1 MSWIDLHKASETA
14 ATEAEQ
20 ALRHGNPS
28 QAALLY
34 AKAAENEQLAL
45 AQVDQT
51 KQRTLGITA
60 VSAVS
65 LWFKA
70 SVYERAEQLA
80 FSVLANPEMPNFA
93 KATLRNL
100 LHAIWTE
107 NAKKA
112 ANISFIPGQVF
123 VSVKGGEII
132 AGGAPLDLVLEKV
145 QTIQAMFYRTVEF
158 VQDLP
163 LRLRGG
169 PPREIQESCRPWLFQ
184 APPGSYQFAVAI
196 QEPKQRDFFRQD
208 VRPELLAHQFLEI
221 VKATASEDH
230 NDLENIVAK
239 PEYRSAFLKLSRN
252 LAPTGKS
259 FDAIELRMATDE
271 TPVILTPDARTTINQ
286 TIKGGRSSPG
296 PGIQQQLVG
305 VLRAVDLEKDFLNVI
320 DDNGQNTRV
329 TGLGDAMDDVIGPM
343 VNKPVAVQVIRR
355 GTRLQLIDIELAE

>member
-132 AGGAPLDLVLEKV
+132 TGGAPLDLVLEKV

-169 PPREIQESCRPWLFQ
+169 PPRR
-184 APPGSYQFAVAI
+184 
-196 QEPKQRDFFRQD
+196 
-208 VRPELLAHQFLEI
+208 
-221 VKATASEDH
+221 
-230 NDLENIVAK
+230 
-239 PEYRSAFLKLSRN
+239 
-252 LAPTGKS
+252 
-259 FDAIELRMATDE
+259 
-271 TPVILTPDARTTINQ
+271 TPD
-286 TIKGGRSSPG
+286 
-296 PGIQQQLVG
+296 
-305 VLRAVDLEKDFLNVI
+305 
-320 DDNGQNTRV
+320 
-329 TGLGDAMDDVIGPM
+329 
-343 VNKPVAVQVIRR
+343 
-355 GTRLQLIDIELAE
+355 